1 MKALHEATPER
12 RPARETV
19 PAWKEGK
26 MPQVGDEMVVLKG
39 REKEIGFQRIKVESH
54 KAEGGEAVDGAEEL
68 VQGL

>member
-1 MKALHEATPER
+1 
-12 RPARETV
+12 
-19 PAWKEGK
+19 